1 MYSPEAKKLQR
12 QTGFLCTGLQRNSY
26 LKPVNKRKISHVS
39 AESDIFFLAL
49 YQTQKVIAFL
59 PEDLYLSANPKAMFE
74 HLLYEVT
81 ESVCTIT
88 LNRPEVYNA
97 INDKLSYELQDAFKQ
112 AGTDD
117 TVRVVVLTGAG
128 KGFCSGQDL
137 KSIAGAKIDSLAEVV
152 RARYNPLITTMRN
165 MPKPI
170 LCKLNGIAAGA
181 GCSLALACDI
191 IIASEEASLAEIFI
205 GIGLVMDSGSSYFLP
220 RLVGSAKAF
229 ELSTMGTKVPA
240 KEAESMGLV
249 NKTVPAAQLDNA
261 VAQYVG
267 YYASAPT
274 KAVGLMK
281 RMLNLSYHS
290 SLEEMLEYEA
300 LYQELAG
307 KTQDNKEGIQAF
319 LEKRKPDFKG
329 K

>member
-1 MYSPEAKKLQR
+1 MFAYFALH
-12 QTGFLCTGLQRNSY
+12 
-26 LKPVNKRKISHVS
+26 KI
-39 AESDIFFLAL
+39 
-49 YQTQKVIAFL
+49 IAFL
-59 PEDLYLSANPKAMFE
+59 IQDLYLAINPSAMFE
-74 HLLYEVT
+74 NLLYEVT
-81 ESVCTIT
+81 ESICTIT

-97 INDKLSYELQDAFKQ
+97 INDELSYELQDAFKK
-112 AGTDD
+112 ASTDD

-137 KSIAGAKIDSLAEVV
+137 KAIAGAKIDSLADVV

-170 LCKLNGIAAGA
+170 ICKLNGIAAGA

-191 IIASEEASLAEIFI
+191 VVASEEASLAEIFI

-240 KEAESMGLV
+240 KEAEAIGLV
-249 NKTVPAAQLDNA
+249 NKAVPAAQLDNA
-261 VAQYVG
+261 VNQYVG
-267 YYASAPT
+267 YYVTAPT

-281 RMLNLSYHS
+281 RMLNLSYQS

-319 LEKRKPDFKG
+319 LEKRKPNFKG
-329 K
+329 R